1 MPGYVPE
8 AQANPARTKAD
19 TEAAVS
25 ATDPAVVTV
34 RYWAAA
40 AEAAGGDTETRRAG
54 PVRDILA
61 SAQAEHPEL
70 GPVLAAAGVLLD
82 GVQVSEDAV
91 AGAGSTLEVLPP
103 FAGG

>member
-1 MPGYVPE
+1 M
-8 AQANPARTKAD
+8 
-19 TEAAVS
+19 S

-40 AEAAGGDTETRRAG
+40 AEAAGGEAETRRAG

-61 SAQAEHPEL
+61 SAQAEHPGL
-70 GPVLAAAGVLLD
+70 GPVLAVSGILLD
-82 GVQVSEDAV
+82 GVQTHEDAV
-91 AGAGSTLEVLPP
+91 AAAGSTLEVLPP